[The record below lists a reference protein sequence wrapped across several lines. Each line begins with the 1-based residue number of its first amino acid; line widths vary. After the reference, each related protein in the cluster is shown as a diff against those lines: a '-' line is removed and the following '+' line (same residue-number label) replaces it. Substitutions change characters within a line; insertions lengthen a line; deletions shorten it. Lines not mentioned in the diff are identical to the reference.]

1 MQYLVSA
8 EEMRKADNHTI
19 EKIGIPA
26 AVLMERAALAAVYRV
41 ERYCREEKTS
51 VGAAAAMAGE
61 KSAGGGKTALI
72 LAGIGNNGGDG
83 LALAR
88 LLSERGFAVEVWC
101 VGDERKASLQWQQQ
115 MSILR
120 HYPVEFSFNPR
131 RREYTV
137 LADALFGVGLSREV
151 IGEYAGAIAV
161 FNELQGWKLAL
172 DVPSGI
178 DADTGR
184 VWGCCVQADVTVTFG
199 FCKRGLVLYPGCGY
213 AGEVEVADIGISE
226 KSFEGECSKMFT
238 LSEPVKN
245 LMPERRGDGNKGS
258 FGKVLLVAGSVNMAG
273 AAVLAAKAA
282 YRTGAGMVKVI
293 SPQENRC
300 VIQTAIPEAL
310 FGTELQTESS
320 IAWADVIAIGPGL
333 GTDERASDLLKCVL
347 KSSKKPLVV
356 DADAINFIAADEEVR
371 RELCRQG
378 SEGRRIILTPHV
390 GELARLTGKTIAECV
405 GDGHYRVGGIAA
417 DVAAEFSSVVVAK
430 DAGTFVCK
438 TGKPVYLNSNGNCG
452 MATAGSGDVLTG
464 IVAALLAQGMEDFDA
479 AVTAV
484 YLHGAAGDEA
494 TRRKGAHACMA
505 GDIAECISAVCS
517 QGG

>member
-26 AVLMERAALAAVYRV
+26 AVLMERAALAALDCV
-41 ERYCREEKTS
+41 ERHCLVDKDS
-51 VGAAAAMAGE
+51 VGGAAAMVAVE
-61 KSAGGGKTALI
+61 KSAGCGKTALI
-72 LAGIGNNGGDG
+72 LTGIGNNGGDG

-88 LLSERGFAVEVWC
+88 LLSERGFSVEVWC
-101 VGDERKASLQWQQQ
+101 VCDEKKASLQWQQE
-115 MSILR
+115 MRILQ
-120 HYPVEFSFNPR
+120 HYSVDFSLQPQKDA
-131 RREYTV
+131 YTV
-137 LADALFGVGLSREV
+137 LVDALFGVGLSREV
-151 IGEYAGAIAV
+151 AGGYAEAIAI

-178 DADTGR
+178 DADTGK

-199 FCKRGLVLYPGCGY
+199 FCKRGLVLYPGREY
-213 AGEVEVADIGISE
+213 AGVVEVADIGISE
-226 KSFEGECSKMFT
+226 KGFMGEYPKMFT
-238 LSEPVKN
+238 LNGPVKN
-245 LMPERRGDGNKGS
+245 LLPERRGDGNKGS

-273 AAVLAAKAA
+273 AAVLAARAA

-293 SPQENRC
+293 SPEENRC

-310 FGTELQTESS
+310 FGTESQIESS
-320 IAWADVIAIGPGL
+320 VVWADVIAIGPGL

-347 KSSKKPLVV
+347 KNSNKPLVV
-356 DADAINFIAADEEVR
+356 DADAINLIAADVELC

-378 SEGRRIILTPHV
+378 SEGRVIILTPHV
-390 GELARLTGKTIAECV
+390 GELARLAGKTIAECV
-405 GDGHYRVGGIAA
+405 GDGHYRVGEIAA
-417 DVAAEFSSVVVAK
+417 DVATELRSIVVAK

-464 IVAALLAQGMEDFDA
+464 IVAALLAQGMEAFDA
-479 AVTAV
+479 AAAAV

-505 GDIAECISAVCS
+505 GDIAESISAVCS
-517 QGG
+517 